1 LIEEPKF
8 QFFVFAIPVS
18 VHKLWQYFDK
28 ISDSTKELRKL
39 KLSIKYHCFLLAEQ
53 LCYTEASYSKI
64 IGTFKSVHSLLASVK
79 FWDRYGDSKYK
90 KLKLRLFNQYSL
102 SNLDK
107 IGYNIQE
114 SIVSF
119 ARLPLGHSFD
129 FICLAPWGGLD
140 SVIEEF
146 EEDVTISSEEE
157 DESHIQRVC
166 S

>member
-1 LIEEPKF
+1 VLSLILSKYC
-8 QFFVFAIPVS
+8 QS
-18 VHKLWQYFDK
+18 LWRIESK
-28 ISDSTKELRKL
+28 VTNSS
-39 KLSIKYHCFLLAEQ
+39 KYR
-53 LCYTEASYSKI
+53 S
-64 IGTFKSVHSLLASVK
+64 ASVK